1 MFVFHK
7 IIFVLEK
14 LPPFPY
20 ISLFLSF
27 EIALLILNLPVFVH
41 LIRQLVC
48 GGKCFSFS
56 SEFSFFGGGGSPK
69 KFSRE
74 SDVFFYF
81 SPFFFFNVVFLHICL
96 MNLSVYL
103 GNIGV

>member
-56 SEFSFFGGGGSPK
+56 SEFSFFGGGFPPK
-69 KFSRE
+69 NSLVNQTFSFTFLL
-74 SDVFFYF
+74 FF
-81 SPFFFFNVVFLHICL
+81 
-96 MNLSVYL
+96 
-103 GNIGV
+103 

>member
-56 SEFSFFGGGGSPK
+56 SEFSFLGGGVSPQ

-81 SPFFFFNVVFLHICL
+81 SPFFL
-96 MNLSVYL
+96 MSYFCTFV
-103 GNIGV
+103 

>member
-56 SEFSFFGGGGSPK
+56 SEFSFLGGGFPPK
-69 KFSRE
+69 NSLVNQTFSFTFLL
-74 SDVFFYF
+74 FF
-81 SPFFFFNVVFLHICL
+81 
-96 MNLSVYL
+96 
-103 GNIGV
+103 

>member
-81 SPFFFFNVVFLHICL
+81 SPFFL
-96 MNLSVYL
+96 MSYFCTFV
-103 GNIGV
+103 

>member
-56 SEFSFFGGGGSPK
+56 SEFSFFGGGFPPK
-69 KFSRE
+69 NSLVNQTFSFTFLL
-74 SDVFFYF
+74 FFLMSYF
-81 SPFFFFNVVFLHICL
+81 CTFV
-96 MNLSVYL
+96 
-103 GNIGV
+103 

>member
-56 SEFSFFGGGGSPK
+56 SEFSFFGGGFPPK
-69 KFSRE
+69 NSLVNQTFS
-74 SDVFFYF
+74 FTFLL
-81 SPFFFFNVVFLHICL
+81 FFF
-96 MNLSVYL
+96 
-103 GNIGV
+103 

>member
-56 SEFSFFGGGGSPK
+56 SEFSFLGGVPPK
-69 KFSRE
+69 NSLVNQTFSFTFLL
-74 SDVFFYF
+74 FF
-81 SPFFFFNVVFLHICL
+81 
-96 MNLSVYL
+96 
-103 GNIGV
+103 

>member
-56 SEFSFFGGGGSPK
+56 SEFSFFGGGGVPPK
-69 KFSRE
+69 NSLVNQTFS
-74 SDVFFYF
+74 FTFLL
-81 SPFFFFNVVFLHICL
+81 FFFNVVFLHICL

>member
-56 SEFSFFGGGGSPK
+56 SEFSFFGGGVPPK
-69 KFSRE
+69 NSLVNQTFSFTFLL
-74 SDVFFYF
+74 FF
-81 SPFFFFNVVFLHICL
+81 
-96 MNLSVYL
+96 
-103 GNIGV
+103 

>member
-1 MFVFHK
+1 MLVFHK

-56 SEFSFFGGGGSPK
+56 SDF
-69 KFSRE
+69 
-74 SDVFFYF
+74 
-81 SPFFFFNVVFLHICL
+81 FFFFNFLGFFPPKNSLVNQTFSFTFLLFL
-96 MNLSVYL
+96 MSYFCTFV
-103 GNIGV
+103 

>member
-1 MFVFHK
+1 MLVFHK

-56 SEFSFFGGGGSPK
+56 SEIFCFNF
-69 KFSRE
+69 FSRE

-81 SPFFFFNVVFLHICL
+81 SPFFYVVFLHICL
-96 MNLSVYL
+96 MN
-103 GNIGV
+103 